1 MHISTTCDN
10 LLRLITKLL
19 EDKLQGLTINGQTL
33 DRETIRAG
41 EL

>member
-1 MHISTTCDN
+1 MHISATCDN